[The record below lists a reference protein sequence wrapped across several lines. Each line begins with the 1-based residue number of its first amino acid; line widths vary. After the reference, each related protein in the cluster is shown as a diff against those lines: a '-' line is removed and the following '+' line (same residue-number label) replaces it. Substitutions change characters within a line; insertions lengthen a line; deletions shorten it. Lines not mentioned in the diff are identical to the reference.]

1 MARNASGEYTLPSGN
16 PVVTDTQITSTWGN
30 TTLSD
35 VATEM
40 TASLSRTGK
49 GGMLAPLKTING
61 TVGAPVYTFT
71 NFPTSG
77 LYIAGAGDVR
87 MSVTGVDRMRWL
99 ASGSAPQVRNA
110 AEDGWTDIGSVALTN
125 EATDTTCFPI
135 FATAA
140 TGNQAAKTNT
150 TFTFN
155 SATGDVGIGG
165 SLNLSKNGPV
175 ILLTDTDGPTGYNQ
189 ANLFLNGNGVEFTQ
203 RNGSGAFLATL
214 FKLDL
219 KTSAGGGLDLAT
231 ISGPLTTTGPVNS
244 NVKLNT
250 KVIDIGD
257 WNMDTDVSKFVT
269 HGLTLSKI
277 RSLKVTI
284 RDDTTSSIKDLI
296 FDNSSSSDYAG
307 YYSASASTIGLGSP
321 RGGSFDNSDY
331 SSTSYNRGWIV
342 IEYID

>member
-1 MARNASGEYTLPSGN
+1 MARNASGAYTLPSGN

-99 ASGSAPQVRNA
+99 ASGSATQVRNA
-110 AEDGWTDIGSVALTN
+110 AEDGWTDIGSVLLTN

-140 TGNQAAKTNT
+140 TGNLNAKTNT

-231 ISGPLTTTGPVNS
+231 ISGPLTTTGNVNGRDMAADGT
-244 NVKLNT
+244 KLDT
-250 KVIDIGD
+250 LSLVPDFGAVGDIGLFRQ
-257 WNMDTDVSKFVT
+257 NGAGNVAANTTVAGS
-269 HGLTLSKI
+269 TLRYSNADGSSFSGI
-277 RSLKVTI
+277 PSGTWRSQGVAGT
-284 RDDTTSSIKDLI
+284 
-296 FDNSSSSDYAG
+296 NSSAERVTTFIRIS
-307 YYSASASTIGLGSP
+307 
-321 RGGSFDNSDY
+321 
-331 SSTSYNRGWIV
+331 
-342 IEYID
+342 